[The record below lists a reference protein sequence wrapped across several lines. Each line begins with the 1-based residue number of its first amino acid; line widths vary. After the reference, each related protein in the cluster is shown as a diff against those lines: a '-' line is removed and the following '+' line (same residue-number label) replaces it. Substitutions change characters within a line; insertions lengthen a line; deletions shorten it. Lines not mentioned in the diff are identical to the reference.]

1 VGGIRVPLESI
12 PASLTAHSTKHTL
25 GMEYRLKSESPRFPM
40 SEIAI
45 PYRMDAALERGIE
58 GRGLSRE
65 DALSLMEEGPIEA
78 LLETA
83 AAVRDRFKGR
93 SVSYSRKVFIPL
105 THLCRDYCGYCT
117 FRADPQ
123 AGVQPYMTPDEVL
136 AVAEAGRRA
145 GCKEALFSLGDQPER
160 VFPEA
165 KEFLKKLGFDR
176 TLEYLAAM
184 SELVLEKTGLLP
196 HSNPGLM
203 GAEDLRRLRE
213 TNVSVG
219 LMLESASPRLLRVG
233 GAHWKAPDK
242 VPSLRIRTI
251 ENAGQLSMAFT
262 TGILMGIGETRE
274 ERVDALLAIDSANKK
289 YGHIQEVIVQPFRAK
304 PDIRMAE
311 APEPSNED
319 LERTIAV
326 ARLLLGGEMNIQS
339 PPNLLADDYPDLL
352 KAGINDWGGISPVTK
367 DFINPEAA
375 WPQIASLAARSA
387 AAGFLLRE
395 RLAIYPEFSFRPEFV
410 SARLQPH
417 VRRLQVENGYARE
430 GV

>member
-1 VGGIRVPLESI
+1 M
-12 PASLTAHSTKHTL
+12 A
-25 GMEYRLKSESPRFPM
+25 
-40 SEIAI
+40 EIAI
-45 PYRMDAALERGIE
+45 PYRVETALERGIE
-58 GRGLSRE
+58 GRGLARE
-65 DALSLMEEGPIEA
+65 DALSLMQESPLEA
-78 LLETA
+78 LLATA
-83 AAVRDRFKGR
+83 ASVRDRFKGR

-123 AGVQPYMTPDEVL
+123 AGVQPYMLPDEAL
-136 AVAEAGRRA
+136 AVAEAGRKA

-165 KEFLKKLGFDR
+165 KEFLKKLGFER
-176 TLEYLAAM
+176 TLDYLAAM

-196 HSNPGLM
+196 HSNPGVM
-203 GAEDLRRLRE
+203 GADDLRRLRE

-219 LMLESASPRLLRVG
+219 LMLESASKRLLRVG
-233 GAHWKAPDK
+233 EAHWKAPDK

-251 ENAGQLSMAFT
+251 EDAGKLSMAFT
-262 TGILMGIGETRE
+262 TGILIGIGETPE
-274 ERVDALLAIDSANKK
+274 ERVDALLAIHSANQK

-304 PDIRMAE
+304 SDIRMAQ
-311 APEPSNED
+311 APEPTTEE

-326 ARLLLGGEMNIQS
+326 ARLILGGEMNIQS

-352 KAGINDWGGISPVTK
+352 QAGINDWGGISPVTK

-375 WPQIASLAARSA
+375 WPQISSLAARSA
-387 AAGFLLRE
+387 GAGFVLRE
-395 RLAIYPEFSFRPEFV
+395 RLAIYPEFCSRLEFV

-417 VRRLQVENGYARE
+417 LRELQSEDGYARE
-430 GV
+430 GE

>member
-1 VGGIRVPLESI
+1 MPE
-12 PASLTAHSTKHTL
+12 
-25 GMEYRLKSESPRFPM
+25 M
-40 SEIAI
+40 AI
-45 PYRMDAALERGIE
+45 PYRVDAALERGIE
-58 GRGLSRE
+58 GCGLLRE
-65 DALSLMEEGPIEA
+65 DALSLMQEGPLPA

-117 FRADPQ
+117 FRSDPKT
-123 AGVQPYMTPDEVL
+123 GVQPYMLAEEVL

-145 GCKEALFSLGDQPER
+145 GCKEALFSLGDQPEL

-165 KEFLKKLGFDR
+165 KEFLKKLGFHR

-184 SELVLEKTGLLP
+184 SKLVLEKTGLLP

-219 LMLESASPRLLRVG
+219 LMLESASPRLGRPG
-233 GAHWKAPDK
+233 EAHWKAPDK

-262 TGILMGIGETRE
+262 TGILIGIGETSE

-304 PDIRMAE
+304 PDIRMAQ
-311 APEPSNED
+311 APDTSKQD

-326 ARLLLGGEMNIQS
+326 ARLILGGRMNLQS
-339 PPNLLADDYPDLL
+339 PANLLSEDYPDLL

-375 WPQIASLAARSA
+375 WPQISSLSERSA
-387 AAGFLLRE
+387 DAGFVLRE
-395 RLAIYPEFSFRPEFV
+395 RLAIYPEFSSRPEFV
-410 SARLQPH
+410 DPRLQPH
-417 VRRLQVENGYARE
+417 VRKLRAEDGYARE
-430 GV
+430 EV

>member
-1 VGGIRVPLESI
+1 
-12 PASLTAHSTKHTL
+12 
-25 GMEYRLKSESPRFPM
+25 MEYRLKSESPVVPM

-45 PYRMDAALERGIE
+45 PTRVDAALERGIE

-65 DALSLMEEGPIEA
+65 DALSLMEEGPLEA
-78 LLETA
+78 LLQA
-83 AAVRDRFKGR
+83 ASAVRDRFKGR

-123 AGVQPYMTPDEVL
+123 AGVQPYMTPDQVL
-136 AVAEAGRRA
+136 EVAEAGRRA

-165 KEFLKKLGFDR
+165 REFLKKLGFER

-203 GAEDLRRLRE
+203 GADDLRRLRE

-219 LMLESASPRLLRVG
+219 LMLESASPRLLRAG

-262 TGILMGIGETRE
+262 TGILIGIGETVE
-274 ERVDALLAIDSANKK
+274 ERVDALLAIDSASRK

-304 PDIRMAE
+304 PDIRMAQ

-319 LERTIAV
+319 LQRTIAV
-326 ARLLLGGEMNIQS
+326 ARVILGGEMNVQS
-339 PPNLLADDYPDLL
+339 PPNLLAEDYPDLL

-375 WPQIASLAARSA
+375 WPQISALAARSA
-387 AAGFLLRE
+387 GAGFVLRE
-395 RLAIYPEFSFRPEFV
+395 RLAIYPEFSSRPEFI

-417 VRRLQVENGYARE
+417 VRKLQAEDGYAHE

>member
-1 VGGIRVPLESI
+1 M
-12 PASLTAHSTKHTL
+12 A
-25 GMEYRLKSESPRFPM
+25 
-40 SEIAI
+40 EIAI
-45 PYRMDAALERGIE
+45 PYRVETALERGIE
-58 GRGLSRE
+58 GRGLARE
-65 DALSLMEEGPIEA
+65 DALSLMEEGPLEA
-78 LLETA
+78 LLATA
-83 AAVRDRFKGR
+83 AAVRDRVKGR

-123 AGVQPYMTPDEVL
+123 AGVQPYMLPDDVL
-136 AVAEAGRRA
+136 AVAEAGRKA

-160 VFPEA
+160 IFPEA
-165 KEFLKKLGFDR
+165 KEFLKKLGFR
-176 TLEYLAAM
+176 TTLEYLAAM

-203 GAEDLRRLRE
+203 GTDDLRRLRE

-262 TGILMGIGETRE
+262 TGILIGIGETPE
-274 ERVDALLAIDSANKK
+274 ERVDALLAIRSAHQK
-289 YGHIQEVIVQPFRAK
+289 YGHVQEVIVQPFRAK
-304 PDIRMAE
+304 PDIRMAQ

-326 ARLLLGGEMNIQS
+326 ARLIFGGEMNIQS
-339 PPNLLADDYPDLL
+339 PPNLLLEDYPDLL
-352 KAGINDWGGISPVTK
+352 EAGINDWGGISPVTK

-375 WPQIASLAARSA
+375 WPQISSLSARSA
-387 AAGFLLRE
+387 GVGFVLRE
-395 RLAIYPEFSFRPEFV
+395 RLAIYPEFASRPEFV
-410 SARLQPH
+410 NARLQPH
-417 VRRLQVENGYARE
+417 LRKLQGEDGYARE
-430 GV
+430 RHETC